1 MVDKQSMRPH
11 LLCSGLLCLALM
23 FGSLACGGG
32 SDVESMDALS
42 QMEIAFEG
50 AYTKGQIKENHDKTM
65 ALYDVPINEENY
77 SRSGSALVGLRKET
91 GIKEMAILDYM
102 IRSKVPGV
110 KISFPEAAAISA
122 SFLKAGD
129 K

>member
-1 MVDKQSMRPH
+1 MSTKRLTPPR
-11 LLCSGLLCLALM
+11 LGLRLLCLALL
-23 FGSLACGGG
+23 FGSLACG
-32 SDVESMDALS
+32 SSSVESMDALS

-50 AYTKGQIKENHDKTM
+50 SYTKEQIKEKLDKAM
-65 ALYDVPINEENY
+65 ALYDLPINEENY

-91 GIKEMAILDYM
+91 GIKEMAILNYM

-110 KISFPEAAAISA
+110 KISFPEAAGISV